1 MSNILTLALL
11 AALPSAT
18 PSAQADTV
26 AFSKSYDLERSGD
39 YRGAIAALESVSRRS
54 SYLLEYRLG
63 WLHYLATDHVTARQ
77 HYQAA
82 MRVSPKSIEPR
93 LGYILP
99 TLAMNRYDEVE
110 VVARTILS
118 MDPNHYTA
126 GLRLA
131 YALRMQRKHRPARDV
146 LTPMLQ
152 LYPTDVSLLSEQMI
166 NAYNLQSPDLAELC
180 ERILA
185 IDPKNALAWQ
195 YLPIK

>member
-1 MSNILTLALL
+1 MSNILTLVLL
-11 AALPSAT
+11 TVSGAT
-18 PSAQADTV
+18 PSAQADTI

-39 YRGAIAALESVSRRS
+39 YKGAITALESVSRKS
-54 SYLLEYRLG
+54 GYLLEYRLG
-63 WLHYLATDHVTARQ
+63 WLHYLAADHMNARQ
-77 HYQAA
+77 HYQSA
-82 MRVSPKSIEPR
+82 MRISPKSIEPR

-99 TLAMNRYDEVE
+99 CLAMNRYDEVE
-110 VVARTILS
+110 TMARTILS
-118 MDPNHYTA
+118 MDPNHYT
-126 GLRLA
+126 GGVRLA

-146 LTPMLQ
+146 LTPMLL

-166 NAYNLQSPDLAELC
+166 NAYNLQSNDLAELC

>member
-1 MSNILTLALL
+1 MSNVFALVL
-11 AALPSAT
+11 LVVPSAA
-18 PSAQADTV
+18 PSSQADTI

-39 YRGAIAALESVSRRS
+39 YRGAIAALEPVSRKQA
-54 SYLLEYRLG
+54 YLAEYRLG
-63 WLHYLATDHVTARQ
+63 WLHYLTGDHVAARQ

-82 MRVSPKSIEPR
+82 MRASPKAIEPR

-99 TLAMNRYDEVE
+99 CLAMNRYDEVE
-110 VVARTILS
+110 AMARTIVG

-146 LTPMLQ
+146 LTPMLL
-152 LYPTDVSLLSEQMI
+152 LYPTDVSLLTEQMI
-166 NAYNLQSPDLAELC
+166 NSVNLQSSDLEELC
-180 ERILA
+180 QRILA